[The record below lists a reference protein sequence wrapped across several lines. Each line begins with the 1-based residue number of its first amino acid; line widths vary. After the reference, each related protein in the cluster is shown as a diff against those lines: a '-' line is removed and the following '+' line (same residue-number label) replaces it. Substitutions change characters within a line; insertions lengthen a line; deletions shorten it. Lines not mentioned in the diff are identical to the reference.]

1 MYFGLDQ
8 AVEHRE
14 LDLQPV
20 EEVTELSDSQRT
32 VAVASFSTSDRGDM
46 TAGPVV
52 ERMDRECDF
61 CGQKAAQWSVLHA
74 TTGAGLSQTEACCCQ
89 FKEYCVLVAACLRQ
103 MIAERASE
111 QPAKISVRL
120 KKDNMKKTAEE
131 KALALCEIIY
141 QHSIRL
147 ICMFHA
153 PV

>member
-1 MYFGLDQ
+1 
-8 AVEHRE
+8 
-14 LDLQPV
+14 
-20 EEVTELSDSQRT
+20 
-32 VAVASFSTSDRGDM
+32 
-46 TAGPVV
+46 
-52 ERMDRECDF
+52 
-61 CGQKAAQWSVLHA
+61 
-74 TTGAGLSQTEACCCQ
+74 
-89 FKEYCVLVAACLRQ
+89 
-103 MIAERASE
+103 MIAERTSE